1 MSIEEGERSGYT
13 SWGEDVRM
21 YETSG
26 SPGARIL
33 EGRER
38 RMDTSTAI
46 VLFLLF
52 VTLFLWLRRRHR
64 NVIAVRMMR
73 RKRQSKREERI
84 DMEEMARRFI
94 GKNCTLQTFDS
105 NAITGELLEVTAG
118 AVLVRGKGGGKPG
131 LHFKDSR
138 SPGEEKEEIDRRK
151 CRLRRNKKET
161 DEERNIDGISTVY

>member
-13 SWGEDVRM
+13 SPGEYVRM

-105 NAITGELLEVTAG
+105 NAITGELLGVTAG
-118 AVLVRGKGGGKPG
+118 AVLVRGKDGQEAAVNLDFILKILEVP
-131 LHFKDSR
+131 
-138 SPGEEKEEIDRRK
+138 EK
-151 CRLRRNKKET
+151 KKK
-161 DEERNIDGISTVY
+161 R

>member
-13 SWGEDVRM
+13 SPGEYVRM

-38 RMDTSTAI
+38 RMDTSTVI

-118 AVLVRGKGGGKPG
+118 AVLVRGKDGQEAAVNLDFILKILEVP
-131 LHFKDSR
+131 
-138 SPGEEKEEIDRRK
+138 EK
-151 CRLRRNKKET
+151 KKKK
-161 DEERNIDGISTVY
+161 R

>member
-13 SWGEDVRM
+13 SPGEYVRM

-118 AVLVRGKGGGKPG
+118 AVLVRGKDGQEAAVNLDVILKILEVP
-131 LHFKDSR
+131 
-138 SPGEEKEEIDRRK
+138 EK
-151 CRLRRNKKET
+151 KKK
-161 DEERNIDGISTVY
+161 R

>member
-13 SWGEDVRM
+13 SPGEYVRM

-118 AVLVRGKGGGKPG
+118 AVLVRGKDDQEAAVNLDFILKILEVP
-131 LHFKDSR
+131 
-138 SPGEEKEEIDRRK
+138 EK
-151 CRLRRNKKET
+151 KK
-161 DEERNIDGISTVY
+161 R

>member
-13 SWGEDVRM
+13 SPGEYVRM

-38 RMDTSTAI
+38 RMDTSTVI

-118 AVLVRGKGGGKPG
+118 AVLVRGKDGQEAAVNLDFILKILEVP
-131 LHFKDSR
+131 
-138 SPGEEKEEIDRRK
+138 EKKR
-151 CRLRRNKKET
+151 
-161 DEERNIDGISTVY
+161 

>member
-1 MSIEEGERSGYT
+1 MSIEEGDRSGYT
-13 SWGEDVRM
+13 SPGEYVRM

-118 AVLVRGKGGGKPG
+118 AVLVRGKDGQEAVVNLDFILKILEVP
-131 LHFKDSR
+131 
-138 SPGEEKEEIDRRK
+138 EK
-151 CRLRRNKKET
+151 KK
-161 DEERNIDGISTVY
+161 R

>member
-13 SWGEDVRM
+13 SPGEYVRM

-26 SPGARIL
+26 SLGARIL

-118 AVLVRGKGGGKPG
+118 AVLVRGKDGQEAAVNLDFILKILEVP
-131 LHFKDSR
+131 
-138 SPGEEKEEIDRRK
+138 EK
-151 CRLRRNKKET
+151 KKK
-161 DEERNIDGISTVY
+161 R

>member
-13 SWGEDVRM
+13 SPGEYVRM

-118 AVLVRGKGGGKPG
+118 AVLVRGKDGQEAAVNLDFILKILEVPEKKKKRWTGG
-131 LHFKDSR
+131 
-138 SPGEEKEEIDRRK
+138 
-151 CRLRRNKKET
+151 NA
-161 DEERNIDGISTVY
+161 V

>member
-1 MSIEEGERSGYT
+1 MIRRPPRSTLFPYTTLFRSGYT
-13 SWGEDVRM
+13 SPGEYVRM

-118 AVLVRGKGGGKPG
+118 AVLVRGKDGQEAAVNLDFILKILEVP
-131 LHFKDSR
+131 
-138 SPGEEKEEIDRRK
+138 EK
-151 CRLRRNKKET
+151 KKK
-161 DEERNIDGISTVY
+161 R

>member
-13 SWGEDVRM
+13 SPGEYVRM

-46 VLFLLF
+46 VLFLMF

-118 AVLVRGKGGGKPG
+118 AVLVRGKDGQEAAVNLDFILKILEVP
-131 LHFKDSR
+131 
-138 SPGEEKEEIDRRK
+138 EK
-151 CRLRRNKKET
+151 KKK
-161 DEERNIDGISTVY
+161 R

>member
-13 SWGEDVRM
+13 SPGEYVRM

-118 AVLVRGKGGGKPG
+118 AVRVRGKDGQEAAVNLDFILKILEVP
-131 LHFKDSR
+131 
-138 SPGEEKEEIDRRK
+138 EK
-151 CRLRRNKKET
+151 KKK
-161 DEERNIDGISTVY
+161 R

>member
-13 SWGEDVRM
+13 SPGEYVRM

-26 SPGARIL
+26 SPGARIP

-118 AVLVRGKGGGKPG
+118 AVLVRGKDGQEAAVNLDFILKILEVP
-131 LHFKDSR
+131 
-138 SPGEEKEEIDRRK
+138 EK
-151 CRLRRNKKET
+151 KKK
-161 DEERNIDGISTVY
+161 R

>member
-13 SWGEDVRM
+13 SPGEYVRM

-38 RMDTSTAI
+38 RMDTSTVI

-118 AVLVRGKGGGKPG
+118 AVLVRGKDGQEAVVNLDFILKILEVP
-131 LHFKDSR
+131 
-138 SPGEEKEEIDRRK
+138 EK
-151 CRLRRNKKET
+151 KKK
-161 DEERNIDGISTVY
+161 R

>member
-13 SWGEDVRM
+13 SPGEYVRM

-118 AVLVRGKGGGKPG
+118 AVLVRV
-131 LHFKDSR
+131 KDGQEAAVNLDFILKILEV
-138 SPGEEKEEIDRRK
+138 PEK
-151 CRLRRNKKET
+151 KKK
-161 DEERNIDGISTVY
+161 R

>member
-1 MSIEEGERSGYT
+1 MSIEGGERSGYT
-13 SWGEDVRM
+13 SPGEYVRM

-118 AVLVRGKGGGKPG
+118 AVLVRGKDGQEAAVNLDFILKILEVP
-131 LHFKDSR
+131 
-138 SPGEEKEEIDRRK
+138 EK
-151 CRLRRNKKET
+151 KKK
-161 DEERNIDGISTVY
+161 R

>member
-13 SWGEDVRM
+13 SPGEYVRM

-84 DMEEMARRFI
+84 DMEEMARRI
-94 GKNCTLQTFDS
+94 NKKNCTLQTFDS

-118 AVLVRGKGGGKPG
+118 AVLVRGKDGQEAAVNLDFILKILEVP
-131 LHFKDSR
+131 
-138 SPGEEKEEIDRRK
+138 EK
-151 CRLRRNKKET
+151 KKK
-161 DEERNIDGISTVY
+161 R

>member
-13 SWGEDVRM
+13 SPGEYVRM
-21 YETSG
+21 DETSG

-118 AVLVRGKGGGKPG
+118 AVLVRGKDGQEAAVNLDFILKILEVP
-131 LHFKDSR
+131 
-138 SPGEEKEEIDRRK
+138 EK
-151 CRLRRNKKET
+151 KKK
-161 DEERNIDGISTVY
+161 R

>member
-13 SWGEDVRM
+13 SPGEYVRM

-38 RMDTSTAI
+38 WMDTSTAI

-118 AVLVRGKGGGKPG
+118 AVLVRGKDGQEAAVNLDFILKILEVP
-131 LHFKDSR
+131 
-138 SPGEEKEEIDRRK
+138 EK
-151 CRLRRNKKET
+151 KKK
-161 DEERNIDGISTVY
+161 R

>member
-13 SWGEDVRM
+13 SPGEYVRM

-38 RMDTSTAI
+38 RMDTSTAL

-118 AVLVRGKGGGKPG
+118 AVLVRGKDGQEAAVNLDFILKILEVP
-131 LHFKDSR
+131 
-138 SPGEEKEEIDRRK
+138 EK
-151 CRLRRNKKET
+151 KKK
-161 DEERNIDGISTVY
+161 R

>member
-13 SWGEDVRM
+13 SPGEYVRM

-52 VTLFLWLRRRHR
+52 VTLFLWLRRSHR

-118 AVLVRGKGGGKPG
+118 AVLVRGKDGQEAAVNLDFILEILEVP
-131 LHFKDSR
+131 
-138 SPGEEKEEIDRRK
+138 EK
-151 CRLRRNKKET
+151 KKK
-161 DEERNIDGISTVY
+161 R

>member
-13 SWGEDVRM
+13 SPGEYVRM

-26 SPGARIL
+26 TPGARIL

-38 RMDTSTAI
+38 RMDTSTVI

-118 AVLVRGKGGGKPG
+118 AVLVRGKDGQEAAVNLDFILKILEVP
-131 LHFKDSR
+131 
-138 SPGEEKEEIDRRK
+138 EK
-151 CRLRRNKKET
+151 KK
-161 DEERNIDGISTVY
+161 R

>member
-13 SWGEDVRM
+13 SPGEYVRM

-38 RMDTSTAI
+38 RMDTSTVI

-118 AVLVRGKGGGKPG
+118 AVLVRGKDGQEAAVN
-131 LHFKDSR
+131 LDSF
-138 SPGEEKEEIDRRK
+138 
-151 CRLRRNKKET
+151 
-161 DEERNIDGISTVY
+161 

>member
-13 SWGEDVRM
+13 SPGEYVRM

-94 GKNCTLQTFDS
+94 GKNCTLQTVDS

-118 AVLVRGKGGGKPG
+118 AVLVRGKDGQEAAVNLDFILKILEVP
-131 LHFKDSR
+131 
-138 SPGEEKEEIDRRK
+138 EK
-151 CRLRRNKKET
+151 KKK
-161 DEERNIDGISTVY
+161 R

>member
-13 SWGEDVRM
+13 SPGEYVRM

-94 GKNCTLQTFDS
+94 GKNCTLQTFDN

-118 AVLVRGKGGGKPG
+118 AVLVRGKDGQEAAVNLDFILKILEVP
-131 LHFKDSR
+131 
-138 SPGEEKEEIDRRK
+138 EK
-151 CRLRRNKKET
+151 KKK
-161 DEERNIDGISTVY
+161 R

>member
-13 SWGEDVRM
+13 SPGEYVRM

-52 VTLFLWLRRRHR
+52 VTLLLWLRRRHR

-118 AVLVRGKGGGKPG
+118 AVLVRGKDGQEAAVNLDFILKILKVP
-131 LHFKDSR
+131 
-138 SPGEEKEEIDRRK
+138 EK
-151 CRLRRNKKET
+151 KKK
-161 DEERNIDGISTVY
+161 R

>member
-13 SWGEDVRM
+13 SPGEYVRM

-118 AVLVRGKGGGKPG
+118 AVLVRGKDGQEAAVNLDFILKILKVP
-131 LHFKDSR
+131 
-138 SPGEEKEEIDRRK
+138 EK
-151 CRLRRNKKET
+151 KKN
-161 DEERNIDGISTVY
+161 R

>member
-13 SWGEDVRM
+13 SPGEYVRM

-52 VTLFLWLRRRHR
+52 VTLFLWLRSRHR

-118 AVLVRGKGGGKPG
+118 AVLVRGKDGQEAAVNLDFILKILEVP
-131 LHFKDSR
+131 
-138 SPGEEKEEIDRRK
+138 EK
-151 CRLRRNKKET
+151 KKK
-161 DEERNIDGISTVY
+161 R

>member
-13 SWGEDVRM
+13 SPGEYVRM

-33 EGRER
+33 EERER

-118 AVLVRGKGGGKPG
+118 AVLVRGKDGQEAAVNLDFILKILEVP
-131 LHFKDSR
+131 
-138 SPGEEKEEIDRRK
+138 EK
-151 CRLRRNKKET
+151 KKK
-161 DEERNIDGISTVY
+161 R

>member
-13 SWGEDVRM
+13 SPGEYVRM

-94 GKNCTLQTFDS
+94 GKNCTLQTCDS

-118 AVLVRGKGGGKPG
+118 AVLVRGKDGQEAAVNLDFILKILEVP
-131 LHFKDSR
+131 
-138 SPGEEKEEIDRRK
+138 EK
-151 CRLRRNKKET
+151 KKK
-161 DEERNIDGISTVY
+161 R

>member
-13 SWGEDVRM
+13 SPGEYVRM

-73 RKRQSKREERI
+73 MKRQSKREERI

-118 AVLVRGKGGGKPG
+118 AVLVRGKDGQEAAVNLDFILKILEVP
-131 LHFKDSR
+131 
-138 SPGEEKEEIDRRK
+138 EK
-151 CRLRRNKKET
+151 KKK
-161 DEERNIDGISTVY
+161 S

>member
-13 SWGEDVRM
+13 SPGEYVRM

-38 RMDTSTAI
+38 RMDTSTVI

-118 AVLVRGKGGGKPG
+118 AVLVRGKDGQEAAVNLDFILKILEVP
-131 LHFKDSR
+131 
-138 SPGEEKEEIDRRK
+138 EK
-151 CRLRRNKKET
+151 KK
-161 DEERNIDGISTVY
+161 R

>member
-1 MSIEEGERSGYT
+1 MSIEEEERSGYT
-13 SWGEDVRM
+13 SPGEYVRM

-118 AVLVRGKGGGKPG
+118 AVLVR
-131 LHFKDSR
+131 
-138 SPGEEKEEIDRRK
+138 
-151 CRLRRNKKET
+151 
-161 DEERNIDGISTVY
+161 

>member
-13 SWGEDVRM
+13 SPGEYVRM

-52 VTLFLWLRRRHR
+52 VTLFLCLRRRHR

-105 NAITGELLEVTAG
+105 NTITGELLEVTAG
-118 AVLVRGKGGGKPG
+118 AVLVRGKDGQEAAVNLDFILKILEVP
-131 LHFKDSR
+131 
-138 SPGEEKEEIDRRK
+138 EK
-151 CRLRRNKKET
+151 KKK
-161 DEERNIDGISTVY
+161 R

>member
-13 SWGEDVRM
+13 SPGEYVRM

-38 RMDTSTAI
+38 RKDTSTAI

-118 AVLVRGKGGGKPG
+118 AVLVRGKDGQEAAVNLDFILKILEVP
-131 LHFKDSR
+131 
-138 SPGEEKEEIDRRK
+138 EK
-151 CRLRRNKKET
+151 KKK
-161 DEERNIDGISTVY
+161 R

>member
-13 SWGEDVRM
+13 SPGEYVRM

-38 RMDTSTAI
+38 RMDTSTVI

-118 AVLVRGKGGGKPG
+118 AVLVRGKDGQKAAVNLDFILKILEVP
-131 LHFKDSR
+131 
-138 SPGEEKEEIDRRK
+138 EK
-151 CRLRRNKKET
+151 KKK
-161 DEERNIDGISTVY
+161 R

>member
-1 MSIEEGERSGYT
+1 MVCQSRKGKDQATLEEGERSGYT
-13 SWGEDVRM
+13 SPGEYVRM

-118 AVLVRGKGGGKPG
+118 AVLVRGKDGQEAAVNLDFILKILEVP
-131 LHFKDSR
+131 
-138 SPGEEKEEIDRRK
+138 EKKR
-151 CRLRRNKKET
+151 
-161 DEERNIDGISTVY
+161 

>member
-13 SWGEDVRM
+13 SPGEYVRM
-21 YETSG
+21 YETAG

-118 AVLVRGKGGGKPG
+118 AVLVRGKDGQEAAVNLDFILKILEVP
-131 LHFKDSR
+131 
-138 SPGEEKEEIDRRK
+138 EK
-151 CRLRRNKKET
+151 KKK
-161 DEERNIDGISTVY
+161 R

>member
-13 SWGEDVRM
+13 SPGEYVRM

-46 VLFLLF
+46 ILFLLF

-118 AVLVRGKGGGKPG
+118 AVLVRGKDGQEAAVNLDFILKILEVP
-131 LHFKDSR
+131 
-138 SPGEEKEEIDRRK
+138 EK
-151 CRLRRNKKET
+151 KKK
-161 DEERNIDGISTVY
+161 R